1 MGRGRKKGKN
11 KKKTKAR
18 GKNNKPVTQNETN
31 GADIS
36 AKEDLDALAAE
47 IEATGVSTVK
57 EEEKKEQNTKTKKK
71 RKRNRRRRRKKSGN
85 TDIANGGKSAV
96 PAMATYSDFKK
107 EMVQDEVTVLRSMF
121 VENFVQLPDADLDWQ
136 KGCPSFRIA
145 QVKLLDDLMH
155 ANFYLMTNWL

>member
-1 MGRGRKKGKN
+1 MARGRKKSKN

-18 GKNNKPVTQNETN
+18 GKNNKQVTQNETN

-57 EEEKKEQNTKTKKK
+57 EEQKKEQNTKTKKK
-71 RKRNRRRRRKKSGN
+71 RKRNRRRKKSGN
-85 TDIANGGKSAV
+85 TDIANGGKSAA

-107 EMVQDEVTVLRSMF
+107 EIVQDEVTALRSIF
-121 VENFVQLPDADLDWQ
+121 VESFVRLPDADLSWQ

-155 ANFYLMTNWL
+155 AKFYLMTNWL

>member
-1 MGRGRKKGKN
+1 MGRGRKKSKN

-18 GKNNKPVTQNETN
+18 GKNNKQVTQNETN

-57 EEEKKEQNTKTKKK
+57 EEQKKEQNTKTKKK
-71 RKRNRRRRRKKSGN
+71 RKRNRRRKKSGN
-85 TDIANGGKSAV
+85 TDIANGGKSAA
-96 PAMATYSDFKK
+96 PATYSDFKK
-107 EMVQDEVTVLRSMF
+107 EIVQDEVTALRSIF
-121 VENFVQLPDADLDWQ
+121 VESFVRLPDADLSWQ

-145 QVKLLDDLMH
+145 QVKLLGDLTR
-155 ANFYLMTNWL
+155 AKFYLMTIWL